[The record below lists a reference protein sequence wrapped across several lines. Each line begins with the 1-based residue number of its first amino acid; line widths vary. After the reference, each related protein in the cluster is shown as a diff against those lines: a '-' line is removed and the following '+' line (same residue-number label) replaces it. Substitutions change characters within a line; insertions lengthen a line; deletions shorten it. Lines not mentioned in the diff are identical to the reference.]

1 MFATFQRLYE
11 HCKQN
16 NVLERRETFPVFF
29 VANAPSNTKNKRTCC
44 FFNDTL
50 IFLER
55 IPFVVTS
62 KTLHIARFGWKK
74 GNFCVND
81 TTTDDSSF
89 GRVRN
94 CARTTKKT
102 GYNSCLFLR
111 RTPPLECNRK
121 DRKTCLF
128 GEKNMQAKPFEKLKT
143 KRKFCLFYFEN

>member
-29 VANAPSNTKNKRTCC
+29 VANAPSNAKNKRTCC

-50 IFLER
+50 IFLGR

-62 KTLHIARFGWKK
+62 KTLHRARFGWKK

-81 TTTDDSSF
+81 TTTVAL
-89 GRVRN
+89 GALET
-94 CARTTKKT
+94 ARTQPKRRETFPVFFATNAASRIQPKRQENLSFRREKYAGKT
-102 GYNSCLFLR
+102 F
-111 RTPPLECNRK
+111 RK
-121 DRKTCLF
+121 DENK
-128 GEKNMQAKPFEKLKT
+128 AKVLLVLP
-143 KRKFCLFYFEN
+143 